1 MSAATLLI
9 VEDDGILAANLEII
23 LTGLGYRVLGPV
35 ATGEEAIALLGKQ
48 SADLVLMDIELA
60 GTLNGIETAE
70 AIGRSRDIPIV
81 FLTGFSH
88 DPLLD
93 QAKIVAPYGYL
104 IKPVP
109 ERELAATV
117 AMSLHR
123 HALDRELRE
132 NRKALAASEARYRH
146 LFDNSPLGIF
156 RTTLDGRALMINSE
170 MARMLGCD
178 SVAEAIDA
186 FTDLARQLYVDP
198 TRREEFVRLLRMQGV
213 VRNFEYQA
221 RKRDGDIIWIS
232 MDARLATVDGADGTP
247 SGQIIDGFA
256 LDITERKRARLA
268 LEESER
274 RHRYYLENTPYG
286 VFATNAQ
293 GRYLQVNPSACRI
306 TGFSEAELLTMGIE
320 DILFEEDKGA
330 GQHHFHTVL
339 REGWAEDEL
348 PFRTKSGERRW
359 WSITAVKADDD
370 RYLGFCND
378 VTERRQAEERLR
390 ESEANFRSFFASMT
404 DMCLV
409 ANLEGRI
416 LAANDALSRTLGYS
430 GLELTTM
437 RMVDLHAPDKRE
449 EAAAMIAALL
459 KEEANDCRLPLLT
472 RNGEQVP
479 VVLRAWF
486 GNWNGRD
493 CIYGTCRN
501 LTSEQEAEQRFE
513 HLFRHSPA
521 LMALNSARDRR
532 FVDVNDV
539 WLAKTG
545 YTRAEVIGQT
555 PLELHLFPV
564 PVQYEAAA
572 DRLRGEG
579 RIDNLELQ
587 IRCKD
592 GSTLFGLFSGEMVRS
607 QGRLFFLTVM
617 IDITERKRMEEALRQ
632 EVEERRILL
641 DNIQTQVWYLS
652 DENTYGAVNLAHA
665 NFSGFT
671 VEEMSF
677 RPLEAIFPKEVAT
690 ACQQSNST
698 VFSLKEGLRAEEWV
712 PHASGE
718 RRLLSIFK
726 SPVINR
732 DGSVNYVVCSAEDI
746 TDRRRAEEEKR
757 ALQAQL
763 LHAQK
768 LEAIGT
774 LAGGIAH
781 DFNNILAA
789 VIGYAD
795 MARDSVDN
803 HSTLAKDL
811 DNILKAGHRAK
822 DLVKQILAFSRQ
834 NTTEPAVL
842 FPALIVKEVI
852 KLLRPSLPTT
862 IAIEQDIDPKAGPV
876 MIDPT
881 NLHQMLMNLCTNA
894 FHAMEERGG
903 VLKLGLRRA
912 SVAEV
917 PPTASGAVS
926 GDYVVLTVADT
937 GTGIPESIRHRI
949 FDPFFTTKGT
959 GKGTGMG
966 LAILH
971 GLVSGA
977 GGWVELDSSPGI
989 GSTFRIFLP
998 VAAQPIAEDRSAA
1011 EQASVGSGHILFVDD
1026 EAILTEMAK
1035 TMLEQLGYLVT
1046 ARTSSLEAL
1055 ATFQNHPDLYD
1066 LVITD
1071 QTMPG
1076 MTGMDLARRLLILR
1090 PELPIILC
1098 TGYSGLISRDQA
1110 RAAGIRDL
1118 ALKPLTKKELAS
1130 LIKKVLY
1137 PD

>member
-1 MSAATLLI
+1 MTAATLLI
-9 VEDDGILAANLEII
+9 VEDDGILAANLEIL

-35 ATGEEAIALLGKQ
+35 ATGEEAIALLNEQ
-48 SADLVLMDIELA
+48 PADLVLMDIELA
-60 GTLNGIETAE
+60 GALNGIETAE
-70 AIGRSRDIPIV
+70 ALNRDLDLPIV

-123 HALDRELRE
+123 HALDRQLSES
-132 NRKALAASEARYRH
+132 RKALAASEARYRH

-170 MARMLGCD
+170 MANMLGCD
-178 SVAEAIDA
+178 SAAEAIGA
-186 FTDLARQLYVDP
+186 YTDLASQLYVDP
-198 TRREEFVRLLRMQGV
+198 ARREEFVHLLRTQGE

-221 RKRDGDIIWIS
+221 RKRDGGIIWIS
-232 MDARLATVDGADGTP
+232 MDARLATIDGADGTP
-247 SGQIIDGFA
+247 SSQIIDGFA
-256 LDITERKRARLA
+256 LDITER
-268 LEESER
+268 
-274 RHRYYLENTPYG
+274 
-286 VFATNAQ
+286 
-293 GRYLQVNPSACRI
+293 
-306 TGFSEAELLTMGIE
+306 
-320 DILFEEDKGA
+320 
-330 GQHHFHTVL
+330 
-339 REGWAEDEL
+339 
-348 PFRTKSGERRW
+348 
-359 WSITAVKADDD
+359 
-370 RYLGFCND
+370 
-378 VTERRQAEERLR
+378 RQAKERLR

-409 ANLEGRI
+409 ADLEGRI
-416 LAANDALSRTLGYS
+416 LATNNALSHTLGYS
-430 GLELTTM
+430 GRELTTM

-449 EAAAMIAALL
+449 EVAVTTAALL
-459 KEEANDCRLPLLT
+459 NKEIKDCRLPLQT
-472 RNGEQVP
+472 KNGESVP
-479 VVLRAWF
+479 VISRAWF
-486 GNWNGRD
+486 GNWDGKN
-493 CIYGTCRN
+493 CIYFTCRN
-501 LTSEQEAEQRFE
+501 VTSEQEAEQRFE
-513 HLFRHSPA
+513 HLFRHNPA
-521 LMALNSARDRR
+521 LMALNNVNDQR
-532 FVDVNDV
+532 FVDVNDA
-539 WLAKTG
+539 WLAETG
-545 YTRAEVIGQT
+545 YSRSEVIGRT

-564 PVQYEAAA
+564 PAQYEAAEKQ
-572 DRLRGEG
+572 LHEEG
-579 RIDNLELQ
+579 RIDNLELHV
-587 IRCKD
+587 RCKN
-592 GSTLFGLFSGEMVRS
+592 GNVLSGLFSGEIVPS
-607 QGRLFFLTVM
+607 QGHFYFLTVM
-617 IDITERKRMEEALRQ
+617 IDITDRKRAEVLLR
-632 EVEERRILL
+632 ESESRYRELVENANSIILRM
-641 DNIQTQVWYLS
+641 D
-652 DENTYGAVNLAHA
+652 A
-665 NFSGFT
+665 
-671 VEEMSF
+671 
-677 RPLEAIFPKEVAT
+677 
-690 ACQQSNST
+690 
-698 VFSLKEGLRAEEWV
+698 EGRLTFFNEYAQRFFGYSAEEVIGRNVVGTIV
-712 PHASGE
+712 PETDSAGRDLREMIADIGRHPSLYATNE
-718 RRLLSIFK
+718 NENIR
-726 SPVINR
+726 R
-732 DGSVNYVVCSAEDI
+732 DGSRVWTSWTNKLFYDDSGAVTEILCIGNDI
-746 TDRRRAEEEKR
+746 TDRRRAEEENR
-757 ALQAQL
+757 TLQAQL

-795 MARDSVDN
+795 MARDSVDD
-803 HSTLAKDL
+803 HTPLSKDL

-834 NTTEPAVL
+834 NSTEPAVL
-842 FPALIVKEVI
+842 FPALIVKEVV

-894 FHAMEERGG
+894 FHAMEEQGG
-903 VLKLGLRRA
+903 VLTLGLRRA
-912 SVAEV
+912 AVAEV
-917 PPTASGAVS
+917 PPTANGAAS

-949 FDPFFTTKGT
+949 FDPFFTTKGA

-971 GLVSGA
+971 GLVTGA
-977 GGWVELDSSPGI
+977 GGWVELDTTPGK
-989 GSTFRIFLP
+989 GSTFRIFFP
-998 VAAQPIAEDRSAA
+998 VVAQPIAADRSAA
-1011 EQASVGSGHILFVDD
+1011 EQAPVGSGHILFVDD

-1046 ARTSSLEAL
+1046 VRTSSLEAL

-1076 MTGMDLARRLLILR
+1076 MTGIDLARRLLTLR

-1130 LIKKVLY
+1130 LIKKVLN
-1137 PD
+1137 PG